1 VEKLHLARRD
11 DRAQMPQI
19 EMPNCL
25 LPAISNAGTMSPIR
39 GPATYHGHSPPNQL
53 VMRIHSVSSRAII
66 QFAPLFP
73 LKAYL
78 KRVLELTDLIRHLR
92 IATQKTLPSGETPG
106 A

>member
-1 VEKLHLARRD
+1 
-11 DRAQMPQI
+11 
-19 EMPNCL
+19 
-25 LPAISNAGTMSPIR
+25 
-39 GPATYHGHSPPNQL
+39 
-53 VMRIHSVSSRAII
+53 MRIHSVSSRAII